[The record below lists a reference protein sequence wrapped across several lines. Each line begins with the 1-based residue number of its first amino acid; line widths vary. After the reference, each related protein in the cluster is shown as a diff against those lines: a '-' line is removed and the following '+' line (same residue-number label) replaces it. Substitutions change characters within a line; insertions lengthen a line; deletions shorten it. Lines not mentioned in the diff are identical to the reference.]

1 MAISSCSIEYKTT
14 KMQLVTL
21 LAFALPALAAPGV
34 EQFRRPGAS
43 ATQLNCPTN
52 AVQEDG
58 LLGDNYV
65 KPALLLPFA
74 ASQPDRAFKPT
85 TWAIVTPNDRC
96 TIFNLELP
104 AEQTI
109 GKNCSLV
116 FDFPACDT
124 SRYRFQG
131 PGNFLFQPYAI
142 GSGAVA
148 GNTTYNNQPQKLG
161 NLPDRQLL
169 PGNSYVI
176 NTGSCEIPAGT
187 PGQVTFAGSLCS
199 PDSSLTFRQDDQQ
212 CPLGFFV
219 LLSDA

>member
-1 MAISSCSIEYKTT
+1 
-14 KMQLVTL
+14 MQLITI

-34 EQFRRPGAS
+34 DSLLRRPSPSQKALS
-43 ATQLNCPTN
+43 CPTN
-52 AVQEDG
+52 AVQKDG
-58 LLGDNYV
+58 MLGDNFIE
-65 KPALLLPFA
+65 PALLLPFA
-74 ASQPDRAFKPT
+74 ASQPDRAFQPS
-85 TWAIVTPNDRC
+85 TWATITPKDKC

-104 AEQTI
+104 AERVI
-109 GKNCSLV
+109 SKNCSLV
-116 FDFPACDT
+116 FDFPACDN

-176 NTGSCEIPAGT
+176 NSGSCEIPAGT
-187 PGQVTFAGSLCS
+187 PGTVTFAGSLCS
-199 PDSSLTFRQDDQQ
+199 PDSTLSFRQENKQ

-219 LLSDA
+219 LISDA

>member
-1 MAISSCSIEYKTT
+1 
-14 KMQLVTL
+14 MQLITI

-34 EQFRRPGAS
+34 EGMFRRPSPVAK
-43 ATQLNCPTN
+43 QLNCPTN
-52 AVQEDG
+52 EIQKDG

-65 KPALLLPFA
+65 NPSLLLPIS
-74 ASQPDRAFKPT
+74 ASEPDKVFESSS
-85 TWAIVTPNDRC
+85 WATITPNDKC

-104 AEQTI
+104 AEQTVN
-109 GKNCSLV
+109 KNCSLV
-116 FDFPACDT
+116 FDFPGCDS

-161 NLPDRQLL
+161 NLPSRQLL

-176 NTGSCEIPAGT
+176 NTGSCEVPAGT
-187 PGQVTFAGSLCS
+187 PGVVTFAGSLCS
-199 PDSSLTFRQDDQQ
+199 ADSTLAFHQDSNE
-212 CPLGFFV
+212 CPLGFF
-219 LLSDA
+219 LLISDA